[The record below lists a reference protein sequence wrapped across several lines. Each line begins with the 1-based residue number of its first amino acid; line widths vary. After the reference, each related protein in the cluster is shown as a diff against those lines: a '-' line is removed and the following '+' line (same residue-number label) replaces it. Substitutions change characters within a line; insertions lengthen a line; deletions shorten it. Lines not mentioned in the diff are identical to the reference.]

1 MLSLPS
7 LSQNTTSAVLSTG
20 IAIITNPTRQ
30 VNPFTSE
37 HSPSGDLGLPVSDVQ
52 DQNLDSVDSVVWFH
66 DSGTYIVQVSSV
78 FIYVGMYCYMQIDF
92 QVLLHKSALF
102 VSREQYCNGYPAVT
116 IFANFVK
123 NNEIMISLFCF
134 SWGLNFMKRQRQTS
148 SLVAQGL
155 RIPASSVS
163 LRSSG
168 WGRKRCKN
176 FVSSILSY
184 CSYLKPPISCL
195 QSTKYF
201 ISSPC
206 SYCDQWVRQNRAG
219 IVRCKCE
226 LCNLEMSTN
235 RSVCLGSARDF

>member
-52 DQNLDSVDSVVWFH
+52 DQNLDSVDSVV
-66 DSGTYIVQVSSV
+66 SSV

-102 VSREQYCNGYPAVT
+102 VSREQYCNGCPAVT

-134 SWGLNFMKRQRQTS
+134 SWGHNFMKRQRQTS
-148 SLVAQGL
+148 SLVC
-155 RIPASSVS
+155 ST
-163 LRSSG
+163 RSSYP
-168 WGRKRCKN
+168 
-176 FVSSILSY
+176 SIISISEVFWLGQKTLQKLRELDPQLLFLSEAPHLVLTVHNVFY
-184 CSYLKPPISCL
+184 FFSL
-195 QSTKYF
+195 Q
-201 ISSPC
+201 
-206 SYCDQWVRQNRAG
+206 
-219 IVRCKCE
+219 
-226 LCNLEMSTN
+226 LL
-235 RSVCLGSARDF
+235 